1 LTRGDARSSLGYASV
16 GCQDDAIVA
25 IQRQE
30 VALGGATFAVLLV
43 PARVAAGV
51 PSSCKP
57 KTVLPFCAEIYNP
70 HGENVPPAGSTT
82 LPGPQGGENEDG
94 FYQVGVLSGETVGS
108 VILSDG
114 CGDGFSGTV
123 YGTFDGGTV
132 VKYTEANGTT
142 PRFEE
147 MAGNNG
153 QGGGASE
160 AVDWHIWGNG
170 DLLVCNA
177 AQPTS
182 CICCFVPPP
191 PK

>member
-1 LTRGDARSSLGYASV
+1 MRALRGRDLRSTLLLCSWML
-16 GCQDDAIVA
+16 
-25 IQRQE
+25 
-30 VALGGATFAVLLV
+30 ALGGATIAVLLA
-43 PARVAAGV
+43 PARVAAGA
-51 PSSCKP
+51 PKSCKP
-57 KTVLPFCAEIYNP
+57 THPNVLPFCTEIYNP

-82 LPGPQGGENEDG
+82 LPGPKGGENEDG

-142 PRFEE
+142 PRFEP

>member
-1 LTRGDARSSLGYASV
+1 MRALGGRNSPLPFSW
-16 GCQDDAIVA
+16 I
-25 IQRQE
+25 
-30 VALGGATFAVLLV
+30 VALGGAVMFALFV
-43 PARVAAGV
+43 PAGVAAGGK
-51 PSSCKP
+51 SCEKP
-57 KTVLPFCAEIYNP
+57 PEKLPFCTEIYNP
-70 HGENVPPAGSTT
+70 HGETVPPAGSTT
-82 LPGPQGGENEDG
+82 LPGPRGGQNEDG

-142 PRFEE
+142 PRFEP

-153 QGGGASE
+153 GGDGASE

-177 AQPTS
+177 AAPTS